1 MLLFFEFLLYRL
13 IIYFRIYNGKNG
25 VTLLKFDGLGDLAI
39 MLNAL
44 NRFNVPNSFRPLIL
58 VTKTEF
64 VEVAKIY
71 GNFDDVIGVEEKK
84 FQKNI
89 KYRFLIYKKVRNTFP
104 QSIINPVY
112 SNIVTSFSDLIVAA
126 VAPPNR
132 IIGPTYISKSF
143 YGKIIRKIK
152 QSVYNNFININE
164 TSLHELNHNIKLLLT
179 LGFQLSLSNQ
189 VTSSTKN
196 QQLKVN
202 TNVSKF
208 VLISPGSNNPIKNW
222 ELRNFIN
229 LAIELYKLGHIVKF
243 IGTKSDLQDLIIP
256 PKLKDK
262 IEICTNLFK
271 LTDLFTLISKSD
283 LVISN
288 DSSASHIAEFFNVRY
303 TVISW
308 GVFKGRY
315 FPYPDSSNLS
325 KVIFSSQCLNCIDFC
340 KDSELNAKCLRSI
353 SVAEVLF
360 QVNILLNK
368 P

>member
-1 MLLFFEFLLYRL
+1 MLLFIELLIYRL
-13 IIYFRIYNGKNG
+13 ISFFRINNGKNG

-44 NRFNVPNSFRPLIL
+44 NRFDVPNQFRPFIL
-58 VTKTEF
+58 VTKHEF
-64 VEVAKIY
+64 VELAKIY

-84 FQKNI
+84 FRKNI
-89 KYRFLIYKKVRNTFP
+89 KYRFLIYKKVRNTSP

-112 SNIVTSFSDLIVAA
+112 SNIVSSFSDLIVAA
-126 VAPPNR
+126 SAPPNR
-132 IIGPTYISKSF
+132 IIGPTYISKRF

-152 QSVYNNFININE
+152 QSVYNNFINTNE
-164 TSLHELNHNIKLLLT
+164 SSLHELNHNIKLFLT
-179 LGFQLSLSNQ
+179 LGFQPILRNQESLS
-189 VTSSTKN
+189 SKN
-196 QQLKVN
+196 DQSKVN
-202 TNVSKF
+202 TNVSKL

-222 ELRNFIN
+222 ELNKFIN

-243 IGTKSDLQDLIIP
+243 IGTKSDLHDLIIP
-256 PKLKDK
+256 QNLKDK

-325 KVIFSSQCLNCIDFC
+325 KVVFSSQCLNCIDFC
-340 KDSELNAKCLRSI
+340 KDSEFNAKCLRSI
-353 SVAEVLF
+353 SVTDVLF